1 MGLLPWQPSK
11 GDKRARDKQT
21 NKGSGHTGTPNL
33 LVLCTPLSACECV
46 CVSVHSNHSSAA
58 LMCKYSLNM
67 LDFFLTSA
75 GKKQAVRKTISDK
88 NLLRE
93 QNKTSGVHTAGSQV
107 SYLFRF

>member
-21 NKGSGHTGTPNL
+21 NKGSG
-33 LVLCTPLSACECV
+33 ECV

-67 LDFFLTSA
+67 LDGDGFLVFLTSA

>member
-1 MGLLPWQPSK
+1 M
-11 GDKRARDKQT
+11 
-21 NKGSGHTGTPNL
+21 
-33 LVLCTPLSACECV
+33 
-46 CVSVHSNHSSAA
+46 SVHSNHSSAA

-67 LDFFLTSA
+67 LDGDGFLVFLTSA